1 LTPAERAREDIMALT
16 VRELTPR
23 IGSEVLAD
31 AATLLGGAHAS
42 EIRALLDRRGVL
54 VFREIGLDDAQQV
67 AFTKTLGELQPMGPM
82 EVFQVTLDTG
92 AHAMAKYL
100 ESTFDWHIDATNQD
114 VPPLAS
120 LLSARQLASRGGQ
133 TEFANT
139 YAAWEALPEAERR
152 SLDGLRVLH
161 SLETAQR
168 LITPEPTEAQIAD
181 WRRVPPKTHPLVW
194 THRSGRK
201 SLVLG
206 ATASHVEGMDLADG
220 RALLDR
226 LLAWATRPEFVYRH
240 DWRLGDLVIW
250 DNTGTMHRAIPYA
263 ADSGRRMHR
272 TSLAGEEAFA

>member
-1 LTPAERAREDIMALT
+1 MVLN

-23 IGSEVLAD
+23 IGCEVQAD
-31 AATLLGGAHAS
+31 PASLLSGAHAG
-42 EIRALLDRRGVL
+42 EIRALLERRGVV

-67 AFTKTLGELQPMGPM
+67 AFTKTLGVLQPMGDW
-82 EVFQVTLDTG
+82 EVFKVTLDPG
-92 AHAMAKYL
+92 VHEMAKYL

-120 LLSARQLASRGGQ
+120 LLSARQLASKGGQ

-139 YAAWEALPEAERR
+139 YAAFEALPEAERR
-152 SLDGLRVLH
+152 AIDGLRVVH

-168 LITPEPTEAQIAD
+168 LLEPNPSETQLAD
-181 WRRVPPKTHPLVW
+181 WRRVPPKLHPLVW

-206 ATASHVEGMDLADG
+206 ATASHVEGMDFAEG
-220 RALLDR
+220 RALLAR
-226 LLAWATRPEFVYRH
+226 LLAWATGPQFVYRH
-240 DWRLGDLVIW
+240 EWRVGDLVMW

-263 ADSGRRMHR
+263 ADSGRQMHR
-272 TSLAGEEAFA
+272 TSLVGEEAFA

>member
-1 LTPAERAREDIMALT
+1 LTPAERAREDIMALA
-16 VRELTPR
+16 VRELTPH
-23 IGSEVLAD
+23 IGSEVWTDAARLQSGAD
-31 AATLLGGAHAS
+31 AA
-42 EIRALLDRRGVL
+42 EIRALLERRGVL
-54 VFREIGLDDAQQV
+54 VFRELGLDDAQQV
-67 AFTKTLGELQPMGPM
+67 AFTRTLGELLPMGDM
-82 EVFQVTLDTG
+82 EVFQVTLDTS

-120 LLSARQLASRGGQ
+120 LLSARQLAVRGGQ

-139 YAAWEALPEAERR
+139 YAAWEALPEEERQA
-152 SLDGLRVLH
+152 LAGLRVVH

-168 LITPEPTEAQIAD
+168 RLEPNPSPGQLAD
-181 WRRVPPKTHPLVW
+181 WRRVPAKSHPLAW

-206 ATASHVEGMDLADG
+206 ATASHVEGMDVSEGRDLLA
-220 RALLDR
+220 R

-240 DWRLGDLVIW
+240 EWRVGDLVMW
-250 DNTGTMHRAIPYA
+250 DNTGTMHRAVPYA